1 MSFVSLVA
9 LDRIP
14 GEPEPGSGRYS
25 LHEETTE
32 VIYTKWQPAHTEW
45 IYLRTLKNTEK
56 NRQKLQTERSERLG
70 KGEKVFVLLHTYK
83 PDDKRYGEN
92 RAGRRW
98 RGRWVARLLRKL
110 ARRQK
115 PLDTQQA
122 TVDAA
127 LEDERRRRKEMGLAL
142 PGTEEFA
149 KTQKRMRKPRG

>member
-1 MSFVSLVA
+1 MNFVSLITY
-9 LDRIP
+9 DKIP
-14 GEPEPGSGRYS
+14 GQPDERAGHYNLRNEIPGP
-25 LHEETTE
+25 
-32 VIYTKWQPAHTEW
+32 IYTQWFQNPEEI
-45 IYLRTLKNTEK
+45 IYLHTLKNTEK
-56 NRQKLQTERSERLG
+56 NRQKLQVERTERLY
-70 KGEKVFVLLHTYK
+70 KGEKVFVLLHAYK

-122 TVDAA
+122 AVDAA

>member
-25 LHEETTE
+25 LHEGTTE
-32 VIYTKWQPAHTEW
+32 VIYTKWQSAHTEW
-45 IYLRTLKNTEK
+45 VYLRTLTNTEK
-56 NRQKLQTERSERLG
+56 NRQKLQIERTERLR
-70 KGEKVFVLLHTYK
+70 KGEKVFVLLHAYK

-98 RGRWVARLLRKL
+98 KSRMISRLLRKL

-115 PLDTQQA
+115 PIDARQVM
-122 TVDAA
+122 VDAA
-127 LEDERRRRKEMGLAL
+127 LEEERRRREQLGLAL
-142 PGTEEFA
+142 PGTEEFT
-149 KTQKRMRKPRG
+149 KTKKRMRKPRV